1 MKVGLLK
8 WPLELLSCHLHCSRP
23 GSTPGLG
30 TACVLVCV
38 LLQLAMA
45 WCRPAAVLPSASPQ
59 TSCVCIN
66 NVSCGHLSY
75 LPCICIMYHRAAISG
90 ELTQSE
96 DSTARFHHHCY
107 QTQIRQIYGTKFPSL
122 FRATQHTLHNTQH
135 TSHPHIPSD
144 MKEFVLNKSVN
155 IKLDN
160 RPDELHC
167 IVLTCVFFCVYLNQ
181 KVQQNIVKIVDCE

>member
-1 MKVGLLK
+1 MCLCAYYCSSPWRDVDQQLCCRQRHRRRHVSVSIMYPVDIS
-8 WPLELLSCHLHCSRP
+8 PLS
-23 GSTPGLG
+23 
-30 TACVLVCV
+30 
-38 LLQLAMA
+38 
-45 WCRPAAVLPSASPQ
+45 
-59 TSCVCIN
+59 
-66 NVSCGHLSY
+66 
-75 LPCICIMYHRAAISG
+75 CICIMYHRAAISG